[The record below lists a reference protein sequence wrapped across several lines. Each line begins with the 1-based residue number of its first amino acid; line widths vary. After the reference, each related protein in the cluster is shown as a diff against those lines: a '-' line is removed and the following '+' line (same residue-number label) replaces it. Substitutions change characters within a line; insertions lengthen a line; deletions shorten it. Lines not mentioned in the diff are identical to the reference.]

1 MPDLQAMLS
10 PMTDMTGLTGPLDTA
25 ETDAVRLAELL
36 EQEFEALKRRD
47 LEQFESLQTEKN
59 AVLERLSAVAAWVS
73 AQSDVPDLWQ
83 GLRERLQACREIHLR
98 NAQLLQRQ
106 LDGVRGALQALQGDQ
121 GPSVDLY
128 DRLGQVSRR
137 AGNWYQHL
145 A

>member
-1 MPDLQAMLS
+1 MPDLQATL
-10 PMTDMTGLTGPLDTA
+10 PPTTELTGLTGPLDTA
-25 ETDAVRLAELL
+25 EPDVVRLAEVL

-47 LEQFESLQTEKN
+47 LEQFESLQSEKN
-59 AVLERLSAVAAWVS
+59 AVLERLSAVAAWVG
-73 AQSDVPDLWQ
+73 AQPDVPALWQ
-83 GLRERLQACREIHLR
+83 GLRERLQLCREAHLR

-106 LDGVRGALQALQGDQ
+106 LDGVRGALQALQGEQ

>member
-1 MPDLQAMLS
+1 MQDLQAS
-10 PMTDMTGLTGPLDTA
+10 PSSSETARPAGPLDSA
-25 ETDAVRLAELL
+25 EPDALRLSELL

-47 LEQFESLQTEKN
+47 LEEFESLQPEKST
-59 AVLERLSAVAAWVS
+59 VLERLSAMAAWAS
-73 AQSDVPDLWQ
+73 AQPEVPVAWQ
-83 GLRERLQACREIHLR
+83 GLREQLQACREAHVR

-106 LDGVRGALQALQGDQ
+106 LDGVRGALQALQGEQ

>member
-1 MPDLQAMLS
+1 MQDLQAAMS
-10 PMTDMTGLTGPLDTA
+10 STPMPMLDTA
-25 ETDAVRLAELL
+25 EADVTRLGDVL

-59 AVLERLSAVAAWVS
+59 AVLERLSAMAAWVQ
-73 AQSDVPDLWQ
+73 AQPQAPAAWQ
-83 GLRERLQACREIHLR
+83 GLRDRLQASREAHLR

-106 LDGVRGALQALQGDQ
+106 LDGVRGALQALQGEQ
-121 GPSVDLY
+121 VSSVDLY

-137 AGNWYQHL
+137 AGAWYQHL